1 MYATTQHV
9 FPAQTIFG
17 AGYVPDQHSEQRNL
31 PPDDAG
37 FTEFVKSLGA
47 LIWGDA
53 HPTKQ

>member
-9 FPAQTIFG
+9 VPVQTIFG

-31 PPDDAG
+31 PSDDAS
-37 FTEFVKSLGA
+37 FTEFVKSLGS

-53 HPTKQ
+53 RPTKH